1 MAQNSDVIVVGA
13 GINGLLVSRMLI
25 ASGASVTLIEKHEV
39 AKESS
44 WAGGGIVSPLYPWRY
59 DAAVTALANWA
70 QAFYPQLAEE
80 LLAETGI
87 DVQLHACG
95 LLMLDAPDQQQAL
108 VWAATQGHTMLACG
122 CDSIYKKETA
132 LAAGFESGL
141 WMPQVGNIRNPRL
154 CRALLASLQKQPGF
168 SLMTQAAV
176 TGFMIS
182 GSSISGVSVKT
193 AGEAEVAHLF
203 GGAIVITAGAWSQQL
218 LEKLSLQTA
227 IQPVKGQMLLYKFPK
242 PPIESIILNQGKYL
256 IPRQDGH
263 LLVGSTL
270 EYAGFDKTST
280 SPARQTLSHSAVAM
294 LPALE
299 KIEPVG
305 QWAGLRPGS
314 TGGVPYIGRLE
325 PYSNFYINAGQFRNG
340 LVLAPASARL
350 TADIVLG
357 VEPEIDPAPFDLR
370 AHRQD
375 KSMGFEEKSAST
387 QAPAPASSSDSI
399 MT

>member
-1 MAQNSDVIVVGA
+1 
-13 GINGLLVSRMLI
+13 
-25 ASGASVTLIEKHEV
+25 
-39 AKESS
+39 
-44 WAGGGIVSPLYPWRY
+44 
-59 DAAVTALANWA
+59 
-70 QAFYPQLAEE
+70 
-80 LLAETGI
+80 
-87 DVQLHACG
+87 
-95 LLMLDAPDQQQAL
+95 
-108 VWAATQGHTMLACG
+108 
-122 CDSIYKKETA
+122 
-132 LAAGFESGL
+132 
-141 WMPQVGNIRNPRL
+141 
-154 CRALLASLQKQPGF
+154 LQKQPGF
-168 SLMTQAAV
+168 SLITQAAV
-176 TGFMIS
+176 TGFITS
-182 GSSISGVSVKT
+182 GLSISGVRVKT
-193 AGEAEVAHLF
+193 AGEAEVVHLH

-280 SPARQTLSHSAVAM
+280 STARQALSHSAVAM

-299 KIEPVG
+299 KMEFVG

-314 TGGVPYIGRLE
+314 AGGVPYIGRLE

-350 TADIVLG
+350 TTDIVLG
-357 VEPEIDPAPFDLR
+357 GKPEIDPAPYDLG

-375 KSMGFEEKSAST
+375 KSAGFEEKQVST
-387 QAPAPASSSDSI
+387 QAPASSSGSV